1 VEKIMDENRVVGAA
15 KNLGGKV
22 QESYGRVVG
31 DVKAQAE
38 GLTDQVKGAA
48 QELYGQARDGASQ
61 IADAA
66 NQTTVAARQTASS
79 FETSLLNVI
88 ETQLYTAMFMA
99 LGLGWLVGRFYRPQ

>member
-1 VEKIMDENRVVGAA
+1 MDENRVVGAA
-15 KNLGGKV
+15 KNLGGRV
-22 QESYGRVVG
+22 QESYGRAVG

-66 NQTTVAARQTASS
+66 NQTTVAARQT
-79 FETSLLNVI
+79 F
-88 ETQLYTAMFMA
+88 FK
-99 LGLGWLVGRFYRPQ
+99 W